1 MNIFLC
7 DDQAEF
13 MHEFA
18 NDLEGYFRTRKM
30 PFQLFL
36 FTAGTELLSSS
47 VVPDLIFLDIKI
59 GEESGLETARKI
71 RETNSRTKLV
81 FLTAY
86 EQYVFQSFDVDAS
99 HYLIKPVSR
108 QKLDTVLD
116 HIIRQL
122 NPLKEPPIIVKSG
135 QRTICISCSD
145 LLYIEVNNKT
155 VTLHNKNDTT
165 EFYGKLEAIEK
176 NLPARFY
183 RCHRSYIVNMDY
195 VVRFDRMDLHLAN
208 GESIPVSKRKYQD
221 FSRAFI
227 RHIKKEGLS

>member
-1 MNIFLC
+1 MNVFLC
-7 DDQAEF
+7 DDQAAF

-18 NDLEGYFRTRKM
+18 DDLEGYFLTRKI

-36 FTAGTELLSSS
+36 FTAGTELLSS
-47 VVPDLIFLDIKI
+47 VIVPDLIFLDIKM
-59 GEESGLETARKI
+59 GEESGLETAQKI
-71 RETNSRTKLV
+71 RETNSRTKLI

-86 EQYVFQSFDVDAS
+86 KQYVFQSFDVDAS
-99 HYLIKPVSR
+99 HYLIKPVNR
-108 QKLDTVLD
+108 QKLDHVLD

-135 QRTICISCSD
+135 QSTLCISCSD

-155 VTLHNKNDTT
+155 VTLHNENDTT
-165 EFYGKLEAIEK
+165 EFPGKLEAVEK

-195 VVRFDRMDLHLAN
+195 IVRFDRMDLHLAN
-208 GESIPVSKRKYQD
+208 GEIVPVSKREYQD
-221 FSRAFI
+221 FSSTFLKYM
-227 RHIKKEGLS
+227 KKEALL